1 MGESVPMIGRML
13 GHREIEITA
22 RYAHLAPNSVRDAA
36 GRVAQTIA
44 EHIPYLYPRG
54 AVTGP

>member
-1 MGESVPMIGRML
+1 MIGRML

-22 RYAHLAPNSVRDAA
+22 RYAHLAPDSVRDAA

-44 EHIPYLYPRG
+44 EHIPYLYSRG
-54 AVTGP
+54 AVTAP